1 MGQGCREL
9 ECSGRPQSWL
19 WSSGFAGGPCLCRWV
34 FLGAWTSC
42 PMRRSGNT
50 CGPVGGRAVHAGS
63 LSSLWPSC
71 SQADQAHGEG
81 SWLPGL
87 IKQACCGAFP
97 SPAGLLERARLLL
110 QMRVECGEPG
120 GTEDVLPVS
129 KGSGPAL
136 ASLAG
141 PHLRLAA
148 GYQMAFDTRKLAGWS
163 REGEKPGQRVGV
175 ILLPARGQ
183 NGKAVSAASRD

>member
-1 MGQGCREL
+1 MYGLLIFNKVVNLYIKGLPGFIAAGVFSMAFRE
-9 ECSGRPQSWL
+9 EGRGRDTGSSSAPNGLQSWL
-19 WSSGFAGGPCLCRWV
+19 WPSGFAGRPCLCRWV
-34 FLGAWTSC
+34 FLGAWMSC

-50 CGPVGGRAVHAGS
+50 CGLVGGRAVHAGS

-129 KGSGPAL
+129 KGSGPRSGL
-136 ASLAG
+136 
-141 PHLRLAA
+141 
-148 GYQMAFDTRKLAGWS
+148 
-163 REGEKPGQRVGV
+163 PGRPTPPSDCWV
-175 ILLPARGQ
+175 P
-183 NGKAVSAASRD
+183 NGL